1 MAVMNISETRMGM
14 DYQFNAQ
21 EWSRMAPAERVK
33 RCRVFAHEASAL
45 ALSVGPTMK
54 RAYLDIA
61 QHWEKLA
68 QEIEAEER
76 RAAE

>member
-1 MAVMNISETRMGM
+1 MGM

-21 EWSRMAPAERVK
+21 EWSRMAPAERAK
-33 RCRVFAHEASAL
+33 RCRLFAHEASAL
-45 ALSVGPTMK
+45 ALTAGPTMR

-68 QEIEAEER
+68 QEIEAEMR
-76 RAAE
+76 RAPE